1 MSERVFERANDRHG
15 ERVFERADDGA
26 GERVVE
32 RADDGAGE
40 RVVEQGIGG
49 RRSFAH
55 RRPAGAPRIGVTTH
69 GEVRP

>member
-1 MSERVFERANDRHG
+1 MSERVFGRANDRRG
-15 ERVFERADDGA
+15 ERANDGA

-40 RVVEQGIGG
+40 RVVEQGNGG

-55 RRPAGAPRIGVTTH
+55 RHPAGAPSIGVTTH